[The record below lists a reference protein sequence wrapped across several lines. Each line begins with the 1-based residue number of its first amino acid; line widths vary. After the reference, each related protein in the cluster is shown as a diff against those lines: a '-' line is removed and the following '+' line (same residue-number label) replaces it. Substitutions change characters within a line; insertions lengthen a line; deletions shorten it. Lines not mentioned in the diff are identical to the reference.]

1 MFRSIT
7 NKVKINQIKI
17 IKHEDYKLFY
27 LNLYINELLTNVIY
41 GQEENKKI
49 FYIVK
54 DFFTKITSQNFK
66 RSLSTLILFRFKL
79 LEALGYKVKT
89 NLCII
94 CGNSKNITQYS
105 LEKKGFIC
113 NNCLSKNDISICE
126 GTKKVIS
133 QIDKVDYVNINFSDT
148 IFNELEIIFN
158 ETLKNIVTIHAC
170 NKLAQHYS
178 ILKNG
183 I

>member
-1 MFRSIT
+1 M
-7 NKVKINQIKI
+7 
-17 IKHEDYKLFY
+17 
-27 LNLYINELLTNVIY
+27 
-41 GQEENKKI
+41 
-49 FYIVK
+49 
-54 DFFTKITSQNFK
+54 
-66 RSLSTLILFRFKL
+66 
-79 LEALGYKVKT
+79 EALGYKIKT
-89 NLCII
+89 NLCVI
-94 CGNSKNITQYS
+94 CGKSGNITQYS

-133 QIDKVDYVNINFSDT
+133 QIDKVDYVNIKFSET
-148 IFNELEIIFN
+148 IFKELEIIFN
-158 ETLKNIVTIHAC
+158 ETLKNIVTINAF